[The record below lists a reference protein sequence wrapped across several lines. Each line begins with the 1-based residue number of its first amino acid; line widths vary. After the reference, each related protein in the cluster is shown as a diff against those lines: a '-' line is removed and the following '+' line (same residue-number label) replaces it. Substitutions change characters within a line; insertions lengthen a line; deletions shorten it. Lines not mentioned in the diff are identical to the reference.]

1 MTLTPLCSS
10 GRSRKPSVQSERG
23 PAVAAGKAGSGH
35 GSEPDTDADSVQ
47 LQPLSGAITKAFD
60 ADDLNP
66 DVVPSVHGKRT
77 QLPAGWVKAREMFHS
92 HYTIRANEGSTGYSS
107 GISVLCHRILK
118 ASED

>member
-1 MTLTPLCSS
+1 MFQRPVTEALSPVGAGPGGGGLV
-10 GRSRKPSVQSERG
+10 RRG
-23 PAVAAGKAGSGH
+23 PGH

-92 HYTIRANEGSTGYSS
+92 HYTIRANEVPD
-107 GISVLCHRILK
+107 IAV
-118 ASED
+118 A